1 MIGWSS
7 KLIAWLEESMSCKIS
22 DYESCA
28 ICGYDHAYDFPML
41 SDSELTEAEVKHI
54 EYDYEVV
61 ENKDYPG
68 Q

>member
-1 MIGWSS
+1 
-7 KLIAWLEESMSCKIS
+7 MSCKIS

-28 ICGYDHAYDFPML
+28 ICGYDHSYDFPML